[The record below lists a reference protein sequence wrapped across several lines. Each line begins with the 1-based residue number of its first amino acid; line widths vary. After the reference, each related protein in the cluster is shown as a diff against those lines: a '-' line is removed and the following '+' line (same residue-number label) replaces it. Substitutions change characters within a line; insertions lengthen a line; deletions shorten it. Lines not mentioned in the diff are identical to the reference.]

1 MTETATAAAM
11 VTINPLSRRHP
22 ARAAAGPARHRPG
35 TRPRPCGSPRPETG
49 AGRPVPAAGRALG
62 ESRAPRHPLA
72 DCARPVAGQRE
83 LARRFALRLVEVLTG
98 VRPVGQLLRHTTH
111 DGYRQLTALV
121 RRGPL
126 RTPAG
131 ASRLGLGPVHEFAPA
146 PDALEVCVRVAAGR
160 RHHVVAFRLERHRRT
175 EHWQCAAVET
185 R

>member
-1 MTETATAAAM
+1 MTETATAAAAM

-22 ARAAAGPARHRPG
+22 VPAAPRPTRHRPE
-35 TRPRPCGSPRPETG
+35 PRM
-49 AGRPVPAAGRALG
+49 
-62 ESRAPRHPLA
+62 PRHPLA
-72 DCARPVAGQRE
+72 GCARPAAGQAE

-111 DGYRQLTALV
+111 DGYRQLTTLV

-126 RTPAG
+126 RPPAG
-131 ASRLGLGPVHEFAPA
+131 AARLGLGPVHEFAPA

-160 RHHVVAFRLERHRRT
+160 RHHMVAFRLERHRRT
-175 EHWQCAAVET
+175 EHWQCAAVEA